1 MRRERDA
8 ETVTIVGAGIV
19 GLTTALALSDVGLAV
34 RVVERGAVGRE
45 ASWAGGGILCPLHPW
60 RYPDAVQALAWR
72 AAAAYPALAD
82 RLARTTGID
91 PEWTR
96 SGLLIL
102 GGDEA
107 AALAWGRRWAQ
118 PAAICT
124 PAEVATLEPALACAN
139 RPAVRLA
146 AVAQVRNPRLLRALA
161 QALEARGVAIHTR
174 CPVQRLQVAAGRV
187 VALETGT
194 GLLATD
200 GPVVVAAG
208 AWSAGLLA
216 PLGAPLPV
224 APIKGQMLLFEAAPG
239 LIRHVVLQTDRYAVP
254 RRDGRVLF
262 GSTVEQTG
270 FDTATDAATR
280 EQLQADAVRLI
291 PALAKA
297 RLAAH
302 WAGLRPGS
310 PEGIPVVGRH
320 PALRNLWVNAGHF
333 RNGVLLAPATAELL
347 VDRLLGRVPALDPAP
362 YDWPCAAA

>member
-19 GLTTALALSDVGLAV
+19 GLTTALALSDAGLAV

-72 AAAAYPALAD
+72 AAAAYPALAE
-82 RLARTTGID
+82 RLAVATGID
-91 PEWTR
+91 PEWTP

-102 GGDEA
+102 DGDEA
-107 AALAWGRRWAQ
+107 AARAWSRRWDQ

-262 GSTVEQTG
+262 GSTVEQAG

>member
-19 GLTTALALSDVGLAV
+19 GLTTALALSDAGLAV

-72 AAAAYPALAD
+72 AAAAYPALAE
-82 RLARTTGID
+82 RLAVATGID
-91 PEWTR
+91 PEWTP

-102 GGDEA
+102 DGDEA
-107 AALAWGRRWAQ
+107 AARAWSRRWDQ

-262 GSTVEQTG
+262 GSTVEQAG
-270 FDTATDAATR
+270 FDTTADPATR
-280 EQLQADAVRLI
+280 ERLEADAVRLV
-291 PALAKA
+291 PALAGA

-320 PALRNLWVNAGHF
+320 PAVSNLWVNAGHF

-347 VDRLLGRVPALDPAP
+347 ADRLLGRVPALDPAP
-362 YDWPCAAA
+362 YDWPGAGA

>member
-1 MRRERDA
+1 V
-8 ETVTIVGAGIV
+8 ETVTVIGAGIV
-19 GLTTALALSDVGLAV
+19 GLTTALALSEAGLAV

-60 RYPDAVQALAWR
+60 RYPDAVQMLAWR

-82 RLARTTGID
+82 RLARTMGID

-96 SGLLIL
+96 CGLLIL
-102 GGDEA
+102 SGDEA
-107 AALAWGRRWAQ
+107 AARAWGRRWAQ
-118 PAAICT
+118 PVALCP
-124 PAEVATLEPALACAN
+124 PAEVAALEPALAPTE
-139 RPAVRLA
+139 RPAVRLP
-146 AVAQVRNPRLLRALA
+146 AVAQVRNPRLLRALTR
-161 QALEARGVAIHTR
+161 ALAASGVAIHVR
-174 CPVQRLQVAAGRV
+174 CPVQALQVAAGRV
-187 VALETGT
+187 VALETGS

-224 APIKGQMLLFEAAPG
+224 APVKGQMLLFEAAPG
-239 LIRHVVLQTDRYAVP
+239 LIRHVVLQADRYAVP

-262 GSTVEQTG
+262 GSTVEQAG
-270 FDTATDAATR
+270 FDTTADPATR
-280 EQLQADAVRLI
+280 ERLETDAVRLV
-291 PALAKA
+291 PALAGA

-320 PALRNLWVNAGHF
+320 PAVSNLWVNAGHF

-362 YDWPCAAA
+362 YDWPGAGA